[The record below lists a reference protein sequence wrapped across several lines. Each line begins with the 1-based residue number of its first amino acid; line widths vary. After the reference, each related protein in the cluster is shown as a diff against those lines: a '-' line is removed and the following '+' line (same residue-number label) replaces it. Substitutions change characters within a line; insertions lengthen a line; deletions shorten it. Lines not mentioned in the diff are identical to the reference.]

1 MKTEKLQKVLAN
13 LGLGSRRE
21 IEKWI
26 DEGRVRLNDRPA
38 KLGDRA
44 SLGDKIHVDDK
55 LIKQHSTH
63 VTPTKILLYHKPEGE
78 ICSRSDPEGR
88 RTVFEALPVIKKG
101 RWIMIGRLDINSSGL
116 LLFTNDG
123 ELANHLMHPAS
134 QIEREYQVRVLGDV
148 TSEMIKR
155 LTKGVRLEEGM
166 AHFKSIKLA
175 GGRGANRW
183 YKVILTEGKNRE
195 VRRLFESQG
204 LKISRLMRVRFG
216 SILLPRDLH
225 PGRYRYDASF
235 GTRVYTAPGLS
246 KK

>member
-26 DEGRVRLNDRPA
+26 DEGRVRLNDQPA

-44 SLGDKIHVDDK
+44 SLGDRIHVDDK

-88 RTVFEALPVIKKG
+88 RTVFEALPMIKKG

-123 ELANHLMHPAS
+123 ELANRHMHPSS
-134 QIEREYQVRVLGDV
+134 QIEREYQVRVLGEV
-148 TSEMIKR
+148 TPEIITR

-166 AHFKSIKLA
+166 ARFKSVKLA

-204 LKISRLMRVRFG
+204 LKVSRLMRVRFG
-216 SILLPRDLH
+216 SILLPRHLH
-225 PGRYRYDASF
+225 PGGYHLLKDSDI
-235 GTRVYTAPGLS
+235 S
-246 KK
+246 IK

>member
-26 DEGRVRLNDRPA
+26 DEGRVRLNDQPA

-44 SLGDKIHVDDK
+44 SLGDRIHVDDK

-88 RTVFEALPVIKKG
+88 RTVFEALPMIKKG

-123 ELANHLMHPAS
+123 ELANRHMHPSS
-134 QIEREYQVRVLGDV
+134 QIEREYQVRVLGEV
-148 TSEMIKR
+148 TPEIITR

-166 AHFKSIKLA
+166 ARFKSVKLA
-175 GGRGANRW
+175 GGRGANR
-183 YKVILTEGKNRE
+183 
-195 VRRLFESQG
+195 
-204 LKISRLMRVRFG
+204 
-216 SILLPRDLH
+216 
-225 PGRYRYDASF
+225 
-235 GTRVYTAPGLS
+235 
-246 KK
+246 